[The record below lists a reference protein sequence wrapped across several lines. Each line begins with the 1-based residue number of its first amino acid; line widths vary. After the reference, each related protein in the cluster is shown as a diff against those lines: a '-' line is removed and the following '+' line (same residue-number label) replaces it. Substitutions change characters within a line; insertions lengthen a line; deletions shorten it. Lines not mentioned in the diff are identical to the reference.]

1 MADTKPLGSLDYFKI
16 ITALLVIAIHTSPLT
31 SFNVEADFVLT
42 RVIARTAVPFFL
54 MVTGYFLLP
63 RYIWGK
69 SMDYRPLFRFIQ
81 KTLLLYAI
89 AILIFL
95 PVNLYAGQLENIE
108 AIDLIRMLIFDG
120 TFYHLWYLPASVTG
134 MLILWILGKK
144 FNFKVLFIICLVLYG
159 FGLVGDS
166 YYGFTNMF
174 PAVKSLYDTLFHIF
188 SYTRNGIFYVPIFL
202 VMGAWFGHTPQR
214 RKGIYN
220 IYGFLI
226 SLLFMIFEGMT
237 LHILDVQRHDSMYLF
252 LLPCMFFLFAA
263 VLSIAKQPA
272 PILRSI
278 STWIYLLH
286 PLMIV
291 LIRGIAKLIHGQA
304 ILVDNSLIHYIAVC
318 FLSCI
323 FAYIIGKYF
332 TLHKLR
338 YYPKGRAWIELDKKN
353 LYQNISVLKDF
364 LPPGCKFMPAV
375 KANAYGHGAVLIS
388 KALNQIGID
397 NFCVASVSEGI
408 ELRKG
413 GVCGEILI
421 LGYTHPECFPLLI
434 KYNLVQTVVNYH
446 YAELLNDYGKPVKVH
461 IKIDTGMHRLGERA
475 EHIEEIARMFQMKNL
490 VIEGAFTHLCAD
502 ESTSPKDRTFTEAQG
517 KAFYQVIS
525 TLKEQGC
532 SCPKVHLLASY
543 GLINYPELSGDYAR
557 IGIALY
563 GVLSN
568 RSDIQKCKT
577 PLLPVLSIKVR
588 IAAIKDLFCGEGVGY
603 GLSYT
608 ATENRKIAILPIG
621 YADGIPRAL
630 SCGNG
635 NVLINGNIAP
645 IIGRICMDQTIID
658 ITDIPTVKEGDIAII
673 IGKSGNAEIT
683 AYDIAEQTGTITNE
697 ILSRL
702 GSRLDRFII

>member
-1 MADTKPLGSLDYFKI
+1 MKKLI
-16 ITALLVIAIHTSPLT
+16 IP
-31 SFNVEADFVLT
+31 
-42 RVIARTAVPFFL
+42 
-54 MVTGYFLLP
+54 
-63 RYIWGK
+63 
-69 SMDYRPLFRFIQ
+69 
-81 KTLLLYAI
+81 
-89 AILIFL
+89 
-95 PVNLYAGQLENIE
+95 NIP
-108 AIDLIRMLIFDG
+108 
-120 TFYHLWYLPASVTG
+120 Y
-134 MLILWILGKK
+134 
-144 FNFKVLFIICLVLYG
+144 
-159 FGLVGDS
+159 
-166 YYGFTNMF
+166 
-174 PAVKSLYDTLFHIF
+174 
-188 SYTRNGIFYVPIFL
+188 
-202 VMGAWFGHTPQR
+202 
-214 RKGIYN
+214 
-220 IYGFLI
+220 
-226 SLLFMIFEGMT
+226 LLF
-237 LHILDVQRHDSMYLF
+237 VWLF
-252 LLPCMFFLFAA
+252 DKAAQAFRLSPGADLSGKLLSLGTGFSAA
-263 VLSIAKQPA
+263 FSNAA
-272 PILRSI
+272 PS
-278 STWIYLLH
+278 LH
-286 PLMIV
+286 PMDL
-291 LIRGIAKLIHGQA
+291 LIGIA
-304 ILVDNSLIHYIAVC
+304 
-318 FLSCI
+318 
-323 FAYIIGKYF
+323 
-332 TLHKLR
+332 
-338 YYPKGRAWIELDKKN
+338 
-353 LYQNISVLKDF
+353 
-364 LPPGCKFMPAV
+364 
-375 KANAYGHGAVLIS
+375 GAVLIRLIVYFKGKNAKKYRRGMEYGS
-388 KALNQIGID
+388 ARWGNAEDIKPYVDPVFENNVILTQTERLMMSSRPKQPKYARNKNILVIGGSGSGKTR
-397 NFCVASVSEGI
+397 FFV
-408 ELRKG
+408 K
-413 GVCGEILI
+413 
-421 LGYTHPECFPLLI
+421 P
-434 KYNLVQTVVNYH
+434 NLMQ
-446 YAELLNDYGKPVKVH
+446 
-461 IKIDTGMHRLGERA
+461 MHRLGERA

-635 NVLINGNIAP
+635 NVLIKGNIAP